1 MTIGSDTHWRLF
13 GSLVAPH
20 RRLVAAYGVALA
32 VATSLPLL
40 AALLLSRFIDLAV
53 AHAATGRL
61 FRVAAGYV
69 GLGLLSAIVS
79 VLVVWRSTALA
90 WAITDT
96 LRREL
101 AEFVFDADLAFHR
114 DHTRGELVSRTDDDV
129 TAMAQFLSRFVAN
142 TLSVGAIAIGA
153 VAVLIVMHPRLGLTL
168 GLCLAV
174 VFVIG
179 WKQRNAALPD
189 ALLDRDARGVLS
201 GFIEERVNGADE
213 IAALGAGAHSM
224 ARFAAL
230 AQDVVVAK
238 QRMTLRGMTF
248 NGQVRVA
255 LGATEATMLV
265 VGGLAYSSGRLTL
278 GAVFL
283 GVRFATATRS
293 PIESLMWRLN
303 EVQGATGSAT
313 RVLSL
318 LAQRPHHPGR
328 IANPD
333 TTTTD
338 LVLEDVSLVY
348 DESEGAVLDA
358 IDLTVPAGRSLGL
371 VGRSGSGKTSLGRLV
386 LRLIPPS
393 DGRVLVGGQDLQSLT
408 EDALRRVVTGVP
420 QEVQLFPGTVR
431 ENVTMFAD
439 GVPDEKVRK
448 ALESVGL
455 GPWID
460 SQDDGLDAVLL
471 GRTGGTTGMSA
482 GEAQLLALARSFVRN
497 PSIVLLDEATSRI
510 DPVTQ
515 LLVKR
520 AVAELLRGRTS
531 IVIAHRLDTLDVC
544 DDIAVLEAGRIVEHG
559 PRLQLAADPTSRF
572 ARLLRTGAMVSEDAS
587 LDEALDAMEEV
598 AR

>member
-13 GSLVAPH
+13 ASLVAPH
-20 RRLVAAYGVALA
+20 RRLVAAYSVALA
-32 VATSLPLL
+32 VATSIPLL
-40 AALLLSRFIDLAV
+40 AALLLSRFVDLAV

-61 FRVAAGYV
+61 VRVAAGYV

-96 LRREL
+96 LRRGL

-153 VAVLIVMHPRLGLTL
+153 VAVLSAIHPRLGLTL

-224 ARFAAL
+224 ARFATL
-230 AQDVVVAK
+230 AQAVVVAK

-265 VGGLAYSSGRLTL
+265 VGGLAYSSGHLTL

-318 LAQRPHHPGR
+318 LAQRPDHPGR
-328 IANPD
+328 ISNASSTAPN
-333 TTTTD
+333 
-338 LVLEDVSLVY
+338 LVLENVSLVY
-348 DESEGAVLDA
+348 DESEGAVLDT

-393 DGRVLVGGQDLQSLT
+393 GGRVLVGGQDLQSLT

-439 GVPDEKVRK
+439 GVPDQQVRK

-482 GEAQLLALARSFVRN
+482 GEAQLLALARSLVRN

-559 PRLQLAADPTSRF
+559 PRLQLAADPASRF
-572 ARLLRTGAMVSEDAS
+572 ARLLRTGAMVSDDAS